1 MAELVSRGD
10 IRILGGLGALN
21 RDSSAVLTTQFAT
34 PGDLTLTA
42 AQIYPE
48 TGAVVR
54 VAAGVGGKR
63 DGQPGFEAGSR
74 LVIRRAADQLPDM
87 PYSAFG
93 TLRLAADIIEQGGV
107 LRAPLGLLEIGEAST
122 NGLTSRVT
130 LLPGSVTSVSG
141 RGLTMPYG
149 GTVDGVGYQ
158 WLGQD
163 VRLTGQGG
171 GEYHGSLSVG
181 LQLAGQTVQ
190 VGDNALVDLSGGG
203 QLLGA
208 GFISG
213 RGGSTDARFNPL
225 VQTNP
230 QGGFTLPGLSTNPVY
245 ALVPGAQP
253 MAAPTA
259 PDAGQSQPQI
269 GQQVTIGA
277 GVPGLPLGTYTLM
290 PSTYALMPG
299 AFRVEINGATPGLD
313 AAGALRLR
321 NGSWSIAYRLGNASA
336 GIADAVPRQ
345 LLISSGQVLR
355 QYSQYNEMDYAAFV
369 APTRRAVDSRAR
381 WRLPMPARC
390 ACYWPRTRRAS
401 PSASPHGP
409 ISTARGGNSGTLA
422 VASMNSWQD
431 ALEITAPGAYRSAGF
446 NGLSLDSAQLNRLGA
461 PRLMVGATPTVD
473 YRNIGNIVY
482 FGYGTTHF
490 QSIALRAG
498 AQLTG
503 AEVFLVAGVPS
514 GSIVIERGASINTV
528 GRGAPGFDSST
539 GFTYRP
545 GPASVVAVSNGWINL
560 LPPDADQPP
569 VGAGAIRIG
578 ACGPAACAGEAQL
591 YSEGTIAFATNK
603 AFELDNAAR
612 YGARYL
618 TLAVGSVNAGS
629 EQALADAPRAAACP
643 AG

>member
-1 MAELVSRGD
+1 M
-10 IRILGGLGALN
+10 
-21 RDSSAVLTTQFAT
+21 
-34 PGDLTLTA
+34 
-42 AQIYPE
+42 
-48 TGAVVR
+48 
-54 VAAGVGGKR
+54 
-63 DGQPGFEAGSR
+63 
-74 LVIRRAADQLPDM
+74 
-87 PYSAFG
+87 
-93 TLRLAADIIEQGGV
+93 
-107 LRAPLGLLEIGEAST
+107 
-122 NGLTSRVT
+122 T

-277 GVPGLPLGTYTLM
+277 GVPGLPAGTYTLM

-321 NGSWSIAYRLGNASA
+321 NGSWSIAGRLGNASA

-369 APTRRAVDSRAR
+369 AADAARRGQPRALAPADAR
-381 WRLPMPARC
+381 TLRLLLAKDAPGESFSFAG
-390 ACYWPRTRRAS
+390 RADF
-401 PSASPHGP
+401 SA
-409 ISTARGGNSGTLA
+409 ARGGNSGTLA

-431 ALEITAPGAYRSAGF
+431 ALEITAPGAGRSAGF

-461 PRLMVGATPTVD
+461 PRLMVGATPAVD

-629 EQALADAPRAAACP
+629 EQALADAAARGGLSSGLTLNQTLLDRLMAGDRQHGAPALEMLTLAVSDSFNFFNNVVLDTLDPATGKSRLRTLALTAPAIYGYGQAGDAATIRAGNLIWNGAVSAP
-643 AG
+643 AGVVNNGAGTGQGR

>member
-1 MAELVSRGD
+1 M
-10 IRILGGLGALN
+10 
-21 RDSSAVLTTQFAT
+21 
-34 PGDLTLTA
+34 
-42 AQIYPE
+42 
-48 TGAVVR
+48 
-54 VAAGVGGKR
+54 
-63 DGQPGFEAGSR
+63 
-74 LVIRRAADQLPDM
+74 
-87 PYSAFG
+87 
-93 TLRLAADIIEQGGV
+93 
-107 LRAPLGLLEIGEAST
+107 
-122 NGLTSRVT
+122 T

-277 GVPGLPLGTYTLM
+277 GVPGLPAGTYTLM

-321 NGSWSIAYRLGNASA
+321 NGSWSIAGRLGNTSA

-355 QYSQYNEMDYAAFV
+355 QYSQYNRNGLRRLRGGRRNAPWTAARAGAGRCPHA
-369 APTRRAVDSRAR
+369 APATGQGRAGRVLQLRRPGRFLGRSRRQQRHARGRFHEQLAGRVGNHRAR
-381 WRLPMPARC
+381 
-390 ACYWPRTRRAS
+390 RR
-401 PSASPHGP
+401 PQ
-409 ISTARGGNSGTLA
+409 R
-422 VASMNSWQD
+422 
-431 ALEITAPGAYRSAGF
+431 GF

-461 PRLMVGATPTVD
+461 PRLMVGATPAVD

-498 AQLTG
+498 A
-503 AEVFLVAGVPS
+503 S
-514 GSIVIERGASINTV
+514 
-528 GRGAPGFDSST
+528 
-539 GFTYRP
+539 
-545 GPASVVAVSNGWINL
+545 
-560 LPPDADQPP
+560 
-569 VGAGAIRIG
+569 
-578 ACGPAACAGEAQL
+578 
-591 YSEGTIAFATNK
+591 
-603 AFELDNAAR
+603 
-612 YGARYL
+612 
-618 TLAVGSVNAGS
+618 
-629 EQALADAPRAAACP
+629 
-643 AG
+643 